1 MIIRHHNRL
10 LFTKLW
16 LNLKKTL
23 SIISNVRRFNILSLK
38 LKKHYTLLVFC
49 RIVWSDK
56 IQEKGTII
64 FFILSWLVPL
74 KTKGVSKSMLI

>member
-1 MIIRHHNRL
+1 MY
-10 LFTKLW
+10 
-16 LNLKKTL
+16 
-23 SIISNVRRFNILSLK
+23 SIINNVRRFLINVSLE
-38 LKKHYTLLVFC
+38 LKVHYTLLVFC

-74 KTKGVSKSMLI
+74 KTKGVSTVPVL

>member
-1 MIIRHHNRL
+1 MYSVIN
-10 LFTKLW
+10 
-16 LNLKKTL
+16 
-23 SIISNVRRFNILSLK
+23 NVRIFVIVSLE
-38 LKKHYTLLVFC
+38 LKVRHTLLVFC

-74 KTKGVSKSMLI
+74 KTKGVSTVPVL

>member
-1 MIIRHHNRL
+1 MYSVIN
-10 LFTKLW
+10 
-16 LNLKKTL
+16 
-23 SIISNVRRFNILSLK
+23 NVRIFVIVSLE
-38 LKKHYTLLVFC
+38 LKVHYTLLVFC

-74 KTKGVSKSMLI
+74 KTKGVSKSA